1 MQVQLVRLIS
11 GEELLGKIMPSGSE
25 IVKIQNPVRVI
36 VMPNKIDPKT
46 PNVGFAPWAEFS
58 EDKSFDID
66 KRHVLCIM
74 NPVKEFINQYN
85 SMFGGLVLPTNS
97 NLLVPGA

>member
-46 PNVGFAPWAEFS
+46 PNVGFAPWAEFT